1 MHVCTSWFLVQ
12 STLLILLC
20 FTFVSN
26 CINKVLFS
34 LIKLESIYV
43 TKLLLLDSRQKAA
56 IWLLVT
62 V

>member
-1 MHVCTSWFLVQ
+1 MHVYTSWFLVQ

-20 FTFVSN
+20 FTLVSN

-43 TKLLLLDSRQKAA
+43 TRLLLLDSRQKAA